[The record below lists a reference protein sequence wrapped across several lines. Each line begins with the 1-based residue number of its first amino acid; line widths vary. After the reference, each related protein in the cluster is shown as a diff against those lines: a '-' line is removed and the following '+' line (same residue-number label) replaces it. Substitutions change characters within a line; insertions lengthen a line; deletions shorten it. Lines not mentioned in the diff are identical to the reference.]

1 LKNFVIDTN
10 VVINDPHCI
19 LKFGENNVIIPLVV
33 LEEIDNFKKGNS
45 SRAGAAR
52 TVTRLLDDLR
62 ERGRLDKGVELD
74 NGGTLIVDAEF
85 PEVLFTDTIDKNKND
100 NIILQSALNWSKGDK
115 YDNVVLV
122 TEDINL
128 RVRADGLGVNTEGYQ
143 NTRVE
148 DVSFYDEVET
158 YSCSRQLID
167 ALFAD
172 GYLSY
177 PAVLQIEGEKS
188 QLWSRTRGK
197 DLTNQHAVLEP
208 WEQGATALIRHEFGG
223 IKVIRPET
231 TNAYSVGPRNKEQS
245 FALDLLMDPDISLV
259 VLAGK
264 AGCGKTLLA
273 LAAGLE
279 QVIEPGRDKYG
290 QLMIS
295 RPVIP
300 MGRDIGFLPG
310 TLDEKLEPWMAPIY
324 DNMDYLHR
332 GGTKETK
339 GKEAVEQQ
347 IHYGNISIDA
357 LSYIRGRSLSNKYVL
372 IDEAQN
378 LSAHEIKTI
387 VTRAGQN
394 TKVVLTG
401 DPFQIDNPY
410 LDHYNNGLSYL
421 IDRMRG
427 QEMFGSVALLD
438 GERSELAEVAA
449 KLL

>member
-1 LKNFVIDTN
+1 
-10 VVINDPHCI
+10 
-19 LKFGENNVIIPLVV
+19 
-33 LEEIDNFKKGNS
+33 
-45 SRAGAAR
+45 
-52 TVTRLLDDLR
+52 
-62 ERGRLDKGVELD
+62 
-74 NGGTLIVDAEF
+74 
-85 PEVLFTDTIDKNKND
+85 
-100 NIILQSALNWSKGDK
+100 
-115 YDNVVLV
+115 
-122 TEDINL
+122 
-128 RVRADGLGVNTEGYQ
+128 
-143 NTRVE
+143 
-148 DVSFYDEVET
+148 
-158 YSCSRQLID
+158 
-167 ALFAD
+167 
-172 GYLSY
+172 
-177 PAVLQIEGEKS
+177 
-188 QLWSRTRGK
+188 
-197 DLTNQHAVLEP
+197 
-208 WEQGATALIRHEFGG
+208 
-223 IKVIRPET
+223 
-231 TNAYSVGPRNKEQS
+231 
-245 FALDLLMDPDISLV
+245 MDPDISLV